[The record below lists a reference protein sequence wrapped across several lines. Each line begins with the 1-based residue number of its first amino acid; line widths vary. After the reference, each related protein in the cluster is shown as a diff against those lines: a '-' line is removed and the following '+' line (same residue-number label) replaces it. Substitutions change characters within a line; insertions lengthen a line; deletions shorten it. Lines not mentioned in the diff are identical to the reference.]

1 MRLDSIWLHPVKS
14 MIGAV
19 VPAADLGMLGL
30 VGDRE
35 WALRDLTTGG
45 IANTRQTP
53 GIMRLA
59 ASGDASAVTITLPDG
74 SSVRSSDPDVD
85 AVLSAALGR
94 AVSLVARRPADD
106 TEFYRRPAPPAD
118 APPVDLMATLRDIFA
133 READEPLP
141 DFTKFAPEVME
152 FETPPGTFVDCYPL
166 LVMTTSAMQ
175 SLRAAVPDS
184 VIDVR
189 RFRPNLVVDTGDE
202 PGHPELGWAGRRF
215 RIGEAEI
222 EIVNDCPRCAAIT
235 KEIAPDI
242 PADRA
247 ILRHVVRDLG
257 QAVGAYA
264 RVTTPGRVA
273 VGDPLVAL

>member
-1 MRLDSIWLHPVKS
+1 MRLDALWIHPVKS
-14 MIGAV
+14 MIGGSV
-19 VPAADLGMLGL
+19 SSAALGELGL
-30 VGDRE
+30 EGDRV

-53 GIMRLA
+53 GIMQLA
-59 ASGDASAVTITLPDG
+59 ASGDASAVTISLPDG
-74 SSVRSSDPDVD
+74 STTRSTDPDVD

-94 AVSLVARRPADD
+94 AVSLVARRPAAD
-106 TEFYRRPAPPAD
+106 TEFYRRPVPPAD

-141 DFTKFAPEVME
+141 DFSKFAPEVME

-166 LVMTTSAMQ
+166 LVMSTSAMR
-175 SLRAAVPDS
+175 SLRSAVPDS
-184 VIDVR
+184 IVDIR
-189 RFRPNLVVDTGDE
+189 RFRPNLVVDTDDE
-202 PGHPELGWAGRRF
+202 QGHPELGWAGRRF
-215 RIGEAEI
+215 RIGGAEI

-235 KEIAPDI
+235 KEISPDI
-242 PADRA
+242 PTDRA

-264 RVTTPGRVA
+264 RVITPGRVA
-273 VGDPLVAL
+273 VGDPVVAL

>member
-1 MRLDSIWLHPVKS
+1 MRLDALWIHPVKS
-14 MIGAV
+14 MIGGSV
-19 VPAADLGMLGL
+19 SSAALGELGL
-30 VGDRE
+30 EGDRV

-53 GIMRLA
+53 GIMQLA
-59 ASGDASAVTITLPDG
+59 ASGDASAVTISLPDG
-74 SSVRSSDPDVD
+74 STTRSTDPDVD

-141 DFTKFAPEVME
+141 DFSKFAPEVME

-166 LVMTTSAMQ
+166 LVMSTSAMR
-175 SLRAAVPDS
+175 SLRSAVPDS
-184 VIDVR
+184 IVDIR
-189 RFRPNLVVDTGDE
+189 RFRPNLVVDTDDE

-215 RIGEAEI
+215 RIGGAEI

-235 KEIAPDI
+235 KEISPDI
-242 PADRA
+242 PTDRA

-264 RVTTPGRVA
+264 RVITPGRVA
-273 VGDPLVAL
+273 VGDPVVAL

>member
-1 MRLDSIWLHPVKS
+1 MRVETIWIHPVKS
-14 MIGAV
+14 MIGSAV
-19 VPAADLGMLGL
+19 AAAEVGDLG
-30 VGDRE
+30 VEGDRE

-53 GIMRLA
+53 RIMQLA
-59 ASGDASAVTITLPDG
+59 ASGDASAVTITLPG
-74 SSVRSSDPDVD
+74 GATVRSSDPDVD
-85 AVLSAALGR
+85 EVLSAALGR
-94 AVSLVARRPADD
+94 PVALVARRPAAD
-106 TEFYRRPAPPAD
+106 TDFYRRPAPDPE
-118 APPVDLMATLRDIFA
+118 APPVDLMATLREIFA

-141 DFTKFAPEVME
+141 DFSKFAPEVME

-166 LVMTTSAMQ
+166 LVMTTSAIR
-175 SLRAAVPDS
+175 SLQAAVPES

-215 RIGEAEI
+215 RVGGAEI
-222 EIVNDCPRCAAIT
+222 EIINDCPRCAAIT
-235 KEIAPDI
+235 KEITPDI

-264 RVTTPGRVA
+264 RVVTPGRVT
-273 VGDPLVAL
+273 VGDPVVAL